1 MEDSV
6 SAWQFGSRGKRGIV
20 KEAEPSSSIVSLPHI
35 CLYTCRHMWAV
46 RVITLRQLNTV
57 SPLNNVLVDGV
68 PLSHDSRYNMAI
80 RWILDISSQGGEC
93 SMPDGIFK
101 VDIII

>member
-1 MEDSV
+1 M
-6 SAWQFGSRGKRGIV
+6 

-57 SPLNNVLVDGV
+57 SPLNNVDGV

-80 RWILDISSQGGEC
+80 SSQGGG
-93 SMPDGIFK
+93 SVSILDGIFK
-101 VDIII
+101 KFSFFF